1 MAKSRASLLPRR
13 DVPGPQQDRQARHI
27 PERPCDPE
35 TVGRGR
41 AGEAQEDE
49 GREGDNDDGKGN
61 EESSFDN
68 ERKMKMS
75 ETNDS
80 WAIVELM
87 GHVALAGRV
96 TKPGEYGGLW
106 QIDVPEGDTFHTEF
120 FGSQSVY
127 RICMVSE
134 AIARGYARPSRDIIA
149 YDAPIITREEHE
161 QALDRAREINTE
173 LREKLWEAERKLLA
187 LPAGKPDEMP
197 AGVVETWED
206 PDEDDD

>member
-1 MAKSRASLLPRR
+1 
-13 DVPGPQQDRQARHI
+13 
-27 PERPCDPE
+27 
-35 TVGRGR
+35 
-41 AGEAQEDE
+41 
-49 GREGDNDDGKGN
+49 
-61 EESSFDN
+61 
-68 ERKMKMS
+68 MS

-127 RICMVSE
+127 RIRMVSE

-161 QALDRAREINTE
+161 AAINR
-173 LREKLWEAERKLLA
+173 LRERLQEAERKLYA
-187 LPAGKPDEMP
+187 LPAGQ
-197 AGVVETWED
+197 VETED
-206 PDEDDD
+206 PDEDEDPDF